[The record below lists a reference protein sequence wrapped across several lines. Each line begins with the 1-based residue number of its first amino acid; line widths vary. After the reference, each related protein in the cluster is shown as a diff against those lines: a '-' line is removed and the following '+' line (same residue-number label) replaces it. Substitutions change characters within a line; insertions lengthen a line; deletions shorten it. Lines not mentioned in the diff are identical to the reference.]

1 MPASPATADLQNRV
15 EDEEDGEGRGVN
27 EGRRREG
34 MRQEGRRIR
43 RMTEE
48 GEEDEEE
55 EEMIMITINE
65 VEGEEIKSGEEK

>member
-1 MPASPATADLQNRV
+1 
-15 EDEEDGEGRGVN
+15 
-27 EGRRREG
+27 

-48 GEEDEEE
+48 GEEEEEE